1 MGKILSI
8 IVPTYNMQDYLNRCL
23 QSLIVDSQLLEVLV
37 INDGSKDNS
46 LSIALEYEKAYPNIF
61 RVIDKDNG
69 NYGSCIN
76 KGLHEATGKYVK
88 ILDADDQF
96 NTQSLELLLKKASTN
111 DVDAFIT
118 DYVKAPIEG
127 KQQVVKFNLPQNTP
141 ITFTEVCNSKDIV
154 GLWMHAITYKR
165 ENLLRINYQQT
176 EGISYT
182 DQEWIFTPLTTVQ
195 KLIYIPLALYIYTE
209 GREGQTMS
217 KEFSF
222 NHFEDTITCARHM
235 LAEYTQLHN
244 IPNEVANLL
253 SEKLFRRI
261 RFIYKY
267 YLLKSPSPCPKS
279 LYEFD
284 LQIKKTCS
292 ELYIR
297 SNQILLSRPL
307 LPFKYIK
314 YWRKDPNGTALRYMI
329 KTYHTIKSL

>member
-154 GLWMHAITYKR
+154 GLWMHAITY
-165 ENLLRINYQQT
+165 
-176 EGISYT
+176 
-182 DQEWIFTPLTTVQ
+182 TTVQ

-222 NHFEDTITCARHM
+222 NHFEDNITCARHM

-297 SNQILLSRPL
+297 HFYHLNISSI
-307 LPFKYIK
+307 
-314 YWRKDPNGTALRYMI
+314 GV
-329 KTYHTIKSL
+329 KTLMGLH